1 MRLHFNSG
9 PFHIAVAVV
18 LSLLGLFA
26 RVLIRNFVV
35 IMN

>member
-18 LSLLGLFA
+18 VMGLFA
-26 RVLIRNFVV
+26 RVVIRNFVV